1 MAQTKQPIDKIRL
14 GRITATIWEN
24 EGKNGAFYN
33 VVTTRTY
40 RDDDGNYQD
49 ASNLSGSDLLV
60 AAVALVQAFVRTE
73 ELRAASSKPEA
84 ETDAEGFTRA
94 GRSTRS
100 SARPFAVGAATP
112 YEHHNETGCRHN
124 DRARASSRLPL
135 GRRSRA
141 LPGRLRESRRSHL
154 REPRGDPSLAGRR
167 SPVRGRVESR
177 RHRG

>member
-49 ASNLSGSDLLV
+49 ATNLSGSDLLV
-60 AAVALVQAFVRTE
+60 AAVALVQAFMRTE

-84 ETDAEGFTRA
+84 EADAE
-94 GRSTRS
+94 
-100 SARPFAVGAATP
+100 
-112 YEHHNETGCRHN
+112 
-124 DRARASSRLPL
+124 
-135 GRRSRA
+135 
-141 LPGRLRESRRSHL
+141 
-154 REPRGDPSLAGRR
+154 
-167 SPVRGRVESR
+167 
-177 RHRG
+177 